1 MEPPSD
7 HYYYHGYSLS
17 FSSSTNYTH
26 HQYAHAG
33 MENGDDELSSFLME
47 AVCTPT
53 SSSSSASSA
62 WEEQEAGY
70 GKRGSSGI
78 TMTPTASSS
87 LEERHES
94 ASTPDSPLPLIGVR
108 KRPWG
113 KYAAEIRDPSL
124 QKRLWLGTF
133 DTAEEAAA
141 VYDDA
146 AVRLKGSLAVTN
158 FSSSSDSGAS
168 SKPCT
173 PRRRKPRLPV
183 ETAVASP
190 TPASPST
197 PVPKPE
203 PQPAD
208 AAESFYPFTS
218 PTSVIRQAAAD
229 EALPPAFDLLYGG
242 LGELCDMA
250 AAPASKA
257 ADFDWQLPWWE
268 NEDFVAPAG
277 LTAGSAVSVN

>member
-1 MEPPSD
+1 MSPADSIAAGRSRRVGAPSP
-7 HYYYHGYSLS
+7 S
-17 FSSSTNYTH
+17 
-26 HQYAHAG
+26 
-33 MENGDDELSSFLME
+33 
-47 AVCTPT
+47 PRP
-53 SSSSSASSA
+53 
-62 WEEQEAGY
+62 
-70 GKRGSSGI
+70 KRVRVFFVDADATESESSGGEEVQLRRRRRVREVI
-78 TMTPTASSS
+78 NIDVKAAAS
-87 LEERHES
+87 
-94 ASTPDSPLPLIGVR
+94 PPLPWSNPKRLVLARRRVAKASDRRRFRGVR
-108 KRPWG
+108 RRPWG

-183 ETAVASP
+183 ETAAASP
-190 TPASPST
+190 APASPST
-197 PVPKPE
+197 PAPKPE

-208 AAESFYPFTS
+208 AAETFYPFTS

-257 ADFDWQLPWWE
+257 AEFDWQLPWWE